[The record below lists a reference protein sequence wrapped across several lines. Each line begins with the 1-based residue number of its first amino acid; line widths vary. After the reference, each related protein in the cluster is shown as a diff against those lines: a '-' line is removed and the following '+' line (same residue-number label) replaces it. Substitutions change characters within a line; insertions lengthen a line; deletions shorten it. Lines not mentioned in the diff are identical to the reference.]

1 MKPLG
6 LYFHIPFCPYRCHY
20 CDFLSFAKHEEEI
33 PAYVKALVSDL
44 KFFSESCRDYEIR
57 TIFLGGGTP
66 SLLSAEQIE
75 AILSAVQTFFHTSCA
90 LEITVESNP
99 GTITFEKLSSYL
111 SLGVNRLSFGVQAL
125 QNHHLKRMGRIHTA
139 EEAEQGFNLAR
150 KAGFQNINTDLIFG
164 LPNQTLEE
172 WENTLGQVL
181 QWAPEHISMYGLQ
194 IEEGTPFSTDHKQ
207 GILTLPGEEIEA
219 SMYEKGIEFLR
230 EQGYDQY
237 EISNFAKPGFEC
249 RHNLIYWMNEEYLGI
264 GLGAVSYLNKK
275 RFWMTRNLLK
285 YLKGEERAI
294 GEEVLPVKKEMGET
308 MMLGLRL
315 LQGVS
320 NLSFFN
326 RFGKK
331 IQDVYK
337 KQISKYSP
345 SGLLEWKNEN
355 LCLSLSGMMIAN
367 EIIQDFII
375 I

>member
-294 GEEVLPVKKEMGET
+294 GEEVLPVEKEMGET

>member
-66 SLLSAEQIE
+66 SLLSAQQIE

-194 IEEGTPFSTDHKQ
+194 IEEGTPFSADYKQ

-294 GEEVLPVKKEMGET
+294 GEEVLPVEKEMGET

>member
-66 SLLSAEQIE
+66 SLLSAQQIE

-294 GEEVLPVKKEMGET
+294 GEEVLPVEKEMGET

>member
-33 PAYVKALVSDL
+33 SEYVKALVSDL

-66 SLLSAEQIE
+66 SLLSAQQIE

-294 GEEVLPVKKEMGET
+294 GEEVLPVEKEMGET